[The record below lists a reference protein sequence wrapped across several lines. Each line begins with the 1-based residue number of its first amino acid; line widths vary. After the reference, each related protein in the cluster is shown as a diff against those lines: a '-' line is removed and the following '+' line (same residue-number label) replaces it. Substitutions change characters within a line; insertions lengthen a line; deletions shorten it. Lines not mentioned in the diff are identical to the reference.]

1 MLSWRGVALVQEAR
15 LGNSTVGPANRKSIF
30 AAHTGAISLYGSIAH
45 SRSDPRLAAGGTRL
59 MADARR
65 IPSDLLSQ
73 SSISILA
80 LRFIIPIRRI
90 SSRPRPFAVS
100 CWVPR
105 CYSRRLPGLE
115 DRWSLFT
122 TNGCLKLNS
131 CCEGCQVLEL
141 SR

>member
-65 IPSDLLSQ
+65 IRPTFSHNPPFQFWPCDSLSR
-73 SSISILA
+73 SAESPLVRGRSPFLVGYLDVIRGVFRA
-80 LRFIIPIRRI
+80 LRIDGRYLQQM
-90 SSRPRPFAVS
+90 V
-100 CWVPR
+100 V
-105 CYSRRLPGLE
+105 
-115 DRWSLFT
+115 
-122 TNGCLKLNS
+122 
-131 CCEGCQVLEL
+131 
-141 SR
+141 